1 MKIYTQETVNSHIN
15 KAGTYGVLE
24 SERSSGGYKSG
35 VHLVFKFTEP
45 VGAVLETLSEDSRLQ
60 ELPTEEL
67 GEVVKRQLRD

>member
-1 MKIYTQETVNSHIN
+1 MHNCIHLYRCGYNSNLGTGTGMKI
-15 KAGTYGVLE
+15 AG
-24 SERSSGGYKSG
+24 ERWNAPDRASPPRP
-35 VHLVFKFTEP
+35 EP